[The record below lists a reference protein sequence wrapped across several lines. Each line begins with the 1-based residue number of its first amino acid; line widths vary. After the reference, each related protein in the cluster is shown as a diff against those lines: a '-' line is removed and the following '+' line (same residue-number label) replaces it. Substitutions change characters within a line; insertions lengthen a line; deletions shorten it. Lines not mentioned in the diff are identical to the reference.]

1 MFREILRFELGYRLR
16 QPLLYLFAALFF
28 LMAFGAVSTDS
39 VQVGGAIGNICRN
52 SPYVI
57 LNLLGSLSGMGVV
70 LVTLF
75 VTSAVNRDHECEIQ
89 ELFFSTPLRTRD
101 YLAGRFLGALIPTA
115 LAVMTG
121 SLGIVVAS
129 AMPWQDPERILP
141 FTLTPYLQGLTVFV
155 LPNLLFAGALFFSVA
170 TLSRKVL
177 WAWVAMVAFF
187 TGWGISLSFIGDL
200 ENQSVVALIDP
211 LGLAPFNI
219 ATRYWTVADK
229 NLRVISVTGPFLI
242 NRLLWTAV
250 GTTIMVF
257 TWARYRMTL
266 AAGRSRGVRRSLS
279 AALAHDPA
287 GSAPIPSVCLCFD
300 AKTRLQQAIH
310 MVRDEV
316 RTIFRGVPFIVL
328 LGLGVMNLVSNMTS
342 KRGGSEIYPVT
353 RRMLQEIAGG
363 YELFIFLVLALY
375 GAHLV
380 WRERKAKLAEVL
392 DSYPV
397 PDWMALLSKV
407 AALVL
412 VAATVMAVGMLTTM
426 TFQVIKG
433 YHAFELGLYLKGL
446 FVVSLSEWVIV
457 AILALTAHVITN
469 SRNLGFLVMIMY
481 FLSTEM
487 LPEFGLTHRL
497 YLFGKAP
504 RAIYSDMNGY
514 GPHGA
519 ALLWYRVYWAFLA
532 AFLLIAARLLWVRGT
547 DARWR
552 GRVREAARRLTPV
565 SGIAGVALLAGFIGT
580 GVWIYYN
587 TTVLNDFE
595 TEKRTERRAALYEQR
610 YKRYEQVAQPRVTAV
625 SIQADLFPEEP
636 LVRIRG
642 TLHAVNRTYQ
652 PIDTLHLLLH
662 RELRING
669 LSLPPHIVTVD
680 DREIGY
686 RICALES
693 PVVPGDSLE
702 IGFDLAIQP
711 RGFVN
716 NDPNTEVVTNGTFF
730 DNTECIP
737 RLGYD
742 RTRELTEP
750 RDRKKHGLPPRPRR
764 LPVDDPR
771 GRERMDLGHD
781 AEWIGFEAV
790 ISTAPDQFAIAPGYL
805 QREWTADGRRYFH
818 YRMDCPIVNLWAVLS
833 GRYEVARDQWGD
845 VAIEVYHHPRHG
857 YNVGRMI
864 EAVRKSLDYYTAT
877 YGPYQFRQ
885 VRVIEFP
892 RYRSFAQSLPNT
904 IPYSESAHFIDDLR
918 DPENLDM
925 LFFVTAHEMA
935 HQWWGHQVCSGDVE
949 GALFIIESVTQYSA
963 FMVME
968 KDFGPDQMRKFLKYE
983 MDRYLEGRGLEK
995 IGEDPLVRVSDQPYL
1010 YYSKGG
1016 LALYALRAYIGEEA
1030 LNGALRR
1037 FLQDWAYQKPPY
1049 TTARVLV
1056 DYLREATPEEY
1067 RYLIEDLFETITL
1080 YDNRAATARVEERSD
1095 GTYAV
1100 MLEVESHKFRADS
1113 LGLETE
1119 IPHADRIEIGV
1130 FGTATVKGKQEET
1143 TLHRAFH
1150 TVHSGADTLEIVV
1163 RERPTRAGI
1172 DPRNVL
1178 IDRVPGDNVIRVS

>member
-1 MFREILRFELGYRLR
+1 MFREIIRFEVAYRLR
-16 QPLLYLFAALFF
+16 QPLLYVFAGLFF

-39 VQVGGAIGNICRN
+39 VQVGGAIGNVCRN
-52 SPYVI
+52 APYVI
-57 LNLLGSLSGMGVV
+57 INLLGTLSAVGVV

-75 VTSAVNRDHECEIQ
+75 VTSAVNRDHEHEIQ
-89 ELFFSTPLRTRD
+89 ELFFSTPLRTHD
-101 YLAGRFLGALIPTA
+101 YLAGRFLGAVIPTA
-115 LAVMTG
+115 LAVMAG

-129 AMPWQDPERILP
+129 YMPWQDPERILP
-141 FTLTPYLQGLTVFV
+141 FNLAPYLQGLFAFV
-155 LPNLLFAGALFFSVA
+155 IPNLLFAGALLFSVA
-170 TLSRKVL
+170 TLSRTVL

-187 TGWGISLSFIGDL
+187 TGWGISLNFLGDL
-200 ENQSVVALIDP
+200 ENQTIASLVDP
-211 LGLAPFNI
+211 LGLMPLRLV
-219 ATRYWTVADK
+219 TRYWTVADK
-229 NLRVISVTGPFLI
+229 NLRLLPVAGAFLA

-250 GTTIMVF
+250 GIAILAV
-257 TWARYRMTL
+257 TWSRYRMMLPTGL
-266 AAGRSRGVRRSLS
+266 GRSLRHPR
-279 AALAHDPA
+279 ALASGAPRDA
-287 GSAPIPSVCLCFD
+287 APIPAVRPRFD
-300 AKTRLQQAIH
+300 ATARWTQALC

-316 RTIFRGVPFIVL
+316 GGVVRGVPFMVL
-328 LGLGVMNLVSNMTS
+328 LGLGIMNLASNIIAEP
-342 KRGGSEIYPVT
+342 GGSEIYPVT
-353 RRMLQEIAGG
+353 RRMLQAIAGG
-363 YELFIFLVLALY
+363 YDLFLFLVLALY

-380 WRERKAKLAEVL
+380 WRERRVRLAEVL

-397 PDWMALLSKV
+397 PDWMVLGSKLSALLVV
-407 AALVL
+407 AFMVT
-412 VAATVMAVGMLTTM
+412 AAGMATTM
-426 TFQVIKG
+426 IIQVIKG
-433 YHAFELGLYLKGL
+433 YTAFEHGLYLKGL
-446 FVVSLSEWVIV
+446 FVVSLSEWAIV
-457 AILALTAHVITN
+457 AVLALTAHVITN
-469 SRNLGFLVMIMY
+469 SRNLGFFVMIMY
-481 FLSTEM
+481 FLSTEV
-487 LPEFGLTHRL
+487 LPEVGLTHRL
-497 YLFGKAP
+497 YLFSKAP

-514 GPHGA
+514 GPYGA
-519 ALLWYRVYWAFLA
+519 ALLWYRIYWAFLA
-532 AFLLIAARLLWVRGT
+532 AFLVIAARLLWVRGT
-547 DARWR
+547 DVRWR
-552 GRVREAARRLTPV
+552 GRLREAQRRLSPA
-565 SGIAGVALLAGFIGT
+565 SGIAGVLLLGGFIGT

-587 TTVLNDFE
+587 TAVLNDFE

-610 YKRYEQVAQPRVTAV
+610 YKRYEQVSQPPVTSV

-652 PIDTLHLLLH
+652 PIDTLHMLLH
-662 RELRING
+662 RELLING
-669 LSLPPHIVTVD
+669 LSLPPHTVAVD

-686 RICALES
+686 RICALEC
-693 PVVPGDSLE
+693 PIVPGDSVD

-750 RDRKKHGLPPRPRR
+750 RDRKKHGLPPRNRR

-771 GRERMDLGHD
+771 GRERMDLCHD
-781 AEWIGFEAV
+781 ASWIDFEAV

-805 QREWTADGRRYFH
+805 QREWTEDGRRYFH
-818 YRMDCPIVNLWAVLS
+818 YQMDCPIVNLWAVLS

-845 VAIEVYHHPRHG
+845 VAIEVYHHHAHDF
-857 YNVGRMI
+857 NIGRMI
-864 EAVRKSLDYYTAT
+864 DAVRKSLDYYTAT

-885 VRVIEFP
+885 VRIVEFP

-935 HQWWGHQVCSGDVE
+935 HQWWGHQVCSADVE
-949 GALFIIESVTQYSA
+949 GALFIIESVTQFSA

-968 KDFGPDQMRKFLKYE
+968 KDFGQDQMRKFLKYE

-995 IGEDPLVRVSDQPYL
+995 IGEDPLVRVADQPYL

-1016 LALYALRAYIGEEA
+1016 LALYALRTYIGEEA

-1037 FLQDWAYQKPPY
+1037 FLADHAYQKPPY

-1056 DYLREATPEEY
+1056 DYLREATPAEY
-1067 RYLIEDLFETITL
+1067 QYLIEDLFEAITL
-1080 YDNRAATARVEERSD
+1080 YDNRAAVARVEERSD
-1095 GTYAV
+1095 GTYALT
-1100 MLEVESHKFRADS
+1100 MEVESHKFRADS
-1113 LGLETE
+1113 LGLEAE
-1119 IPHADRIEIGV
+1119 ISHNDRIEIGV
-1130 FGTATVKGKQEET
+1130 FGASTVNGTSEET
-1143 TLHRAFH
+1143 TLYREFH
-1150 TVHSGADTLEIVV
+1150 VIPSGKSTVEVV
-1163 RERPTRAGI
+1163 VQERPIRAGI

-1178 IDRVPGDNVIRVS
+1178 IDRVPSDNVIGVS